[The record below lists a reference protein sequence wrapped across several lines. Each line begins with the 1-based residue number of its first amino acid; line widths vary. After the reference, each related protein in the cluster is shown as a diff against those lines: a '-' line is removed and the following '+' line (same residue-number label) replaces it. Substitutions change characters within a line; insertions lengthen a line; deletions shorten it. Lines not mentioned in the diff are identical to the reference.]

1 MKLLEATP
9 HRPALTVGVEAGVF
23 AVCIAL
29 LGAFPARLLLTMREG
44 DGVVHGL
51 QRILAGTL
59 LDAAAVVP
67 SIAAVVVGMSLVLAL
82 LLRPLR
88 RAGWQGLGPMILATP
103 LAFATMVLSMI
114 AQQVHAERG
123 AFPTAFDILES
134 ANGSFVEG
142 VLGFI
147 GYRHVLV
154 PTIVTAVLAIALFVV
169 AFRRVVVLVRWPGWS
184 LGVVV
189 GAALATAPVLL
200 GGRAVGALAAPLSPE
215 ALGEPL
221 AGLIDSSLDLLRYG
235 DKATPR
241 QLLVDIEL
249 PQDKGA
255 LHARGAAQLGWP
267 VKPLGVGAHPYAR
280 PLDHERE
287 QRGSTTR
294 GAQLLSSLQTLSS
307 ALYVDPPASARP
319 PPPPPVIFH
328 VLLEGFRADDLHAL
342 NPDAPRELAPFM
354 NGLYAR
360 AGGGGTVGDTG
371 GDDVVLVGRR
381 MQQAGVRTAQGLGA
395 MTCGLGTLPW
405 NLSFIRDLQPL
416 ELRCTLDI
424 LHDAGA
430 SSSVWYGSDLKFD
443 NMRRYLEAQ
452 RVTTIMS
459 QAELPAGLPL
469 GSWEAVADLAVVDA
483 ATAGVAAAIRREPLR
498 PHHALVM
505 TLSNHSPFTAPQD
518 LPDVVKTRVE
528 ALYAQA
534 PRAEEEDRRR
544 LMTFSYTDFVI
555 ERLFTRIAEL
565 GLADRAVVVLTADH
579 STGHRYVW
587 GEGRETDDAFG
598 RIPFAIVFGA
608 GVRARAADD
617 DAVRAAMMR
626 SQQLLDAGPLSL
638 NDVPSLLLATL
649 SASPMLQTLP
659 HEKRWHTMGGQVT
672 SPHFRAFAD
681 DAVIH
686 GINGVSQVVAFN
698 ARGQRVGEAAPA
710 RFLQSSADRY
720 RLTPALFPM
729 AAPLHRLLHMS
740 NPRTPPK

>member
-9 HRPALTVGVEAGVF
+9 HRPSLSVGLEAGMF
-23 AVCIAL
+23 AMCIAL
-29 LGAFPARLLLTMREG
+29 LGAFPARLLLSMREG
-44 DGVVHGL
+44 EGL
-51 QRILAGTL
+51 GLARIVAGTL
-59 LDAAAVVP
+59 LDASAVMP
-67 SIAAVVVGMSLVLAL
+67 SIAVVVVVASLAL
-82 LLRPLR
+82 ALIVRPLR
-88 RAGWQGLGPMILATP
+88 RAGWQGLGPMLLATP

-147 GYRHVLV
+147 GYSHVLV
-154 PTIVTAVLAIALFVV
+154 PTIVTALLAIVLFVV
-169 AFRRVVVLVRWPGWS
+169 AWRRVVVLVRWPGWS
-184 LGVVV
+184 LGVVL
-189 GAALATAPVLL
+189 GAALGAAPVQL
-200 GGRAVGALAAPLSPE
+200 GALAVGTMEAPLSPE

-221 AGLIDSSLDLLRYG
+221 AGLVDSALDLLRYG

-241 QLLVDIEL
+241 QLVVDIEL

-267 VKPLGVGAHPYAR
+267 DKPLGVGAHPYAR
-280 PLDHERE
+280 PLDPERE
-287 QRGSTTR
+287 HRGSTSR
-294 GAQLLSSLQTLSS
+294 GARLLSSLEALSMT
-307 ALYVDPPASARP
+307 LYVDPPASARP
-319 PPPPPVIFH
+319 PPPPPVVFH
-328 VLLEGFRADDLHAL
+328 LLLEGFRADDLHAL
-342 NPDAPRELAPFM
+342 NPDAPFV
-354 NGLYAR
+354 NGLYER
-360 AGGGGTVGDTG
+360 AGGTG
-371 GDDVVLVGRR
+371 GATDDLVLVGRR

-416 ELRCTLDI
+416 ELRCTLDV

-430 SSSVWYGSDLKFD
+430 TSSVWYGSDLKFD
-443 NMRRYLEAQ
+443 NMRRYFEGQ
-452 RVTTIMS
+452 KVGTIMS

-469 GSWEAVADLAVVDA
+469 GSWDAVADLAVVDA
-483 ATAGVAAAIRREPLR
+483 AVDGVAARIRREPQR
-498 PHHALVM
+498 PHHAMIM

-528 ALYAQA
+528 ALFAEA

-555 ERLFTRIAEL
+555 ERLFARLTEL
-565 GLADRAVVVLTADH
+565 GLADRAIVVLTADH

-587 GEGRETDDAFG
+587 GEGKETDDAFG
-598 RIPFAIVFGA
+598 RIPFAVVIGA
-608 GVRARAADD
+608 GVRGRAFDD
-617 DAVRAAMMR
+617 TAVRVAATR
-626 SQQLLDAGPLSL
+626 AQELLDAGPLSL

-649 SASPMLQTLP
+649 SASPMLSTLP

-681 DAVIH
+681 DAVIE
-686 GINGVSQVVAFN
+686 GINGVSQVVAFD
-698 ARGQRVGEAAPA
+698 ARGVRVGEATRAS
-710 RFLQSSADRY
+710 FLQSSADRY

-740 NPRTPPK
+740 NPRTPKK

>member
-9 HRPALTVGVEAGVF
+9 HRPSLQVGIEAGAF
-23 AVCIAL
+23 AMAVAV
-29 LGAFPARLLLTMREG
+29 LGAFPARLLLAMRDGEG
-44 DGVVHGL
+44 LGL
-51 QRILAGTL
+51 SRIVAGTL
-59 LDAAAVVP
+59 LDASAVLP
-67 SIAAVVVGMSLVLAL
+67 AIAAVVVVASLVFAL

-88 RAGWQGLGPMILATP
+88 RAGWQGLGPMLLATP

-154 PTIVTAVLAIALFVV
+154 PTIVTAVVAVALFAV
-169 AFRRVVVLVRWPGWS
+169 AWRRVVVLVRWPAWT

-189 GAALATAPVLL
+189 GAALGAAPVQL
-200 GGRAVGALAAPLSPE
+200 GALATGALAAPLSPE

-221 AGLIDSSLDLLRYG
+221 GGLVDSALDLLRYG

-255 LHARGAAQLGWP
+255 LHGRGAALLGWP
-267 VKPLGVGAHPYAR
+267 AKPLGVGAHPYAR
-280 PLDHERE
+280 PLDTERE
-287 QRGSTTR
+287 QRGRSDR
-294 GAQLLSSLQTLSS
+294 GARLLASLEALSK
-307 ALYVDPPASARP
+307 ALYVDPPASSRP
-319 PPPPPVIFH
+319 LPPPPVVFH

-342 NPDAPRELAPFM
+342 NPDAPRELAPFV
-354 NGLYAR
+354 NGLYER
-360 AGGGGTVGDTG
+360 AGGGGTV
-371 GDDVVLVGRR
+371 DDDLVLVGRQ
-381 MQQAGVRTAQGLGA
+381 MHQAGVRTAQGLGA

-405 NLSFIRDLQPL
+405 NLSFIRDLHPI
-416 ELRCTLDI
+416 ELRCTLDV

-443 NMRRYLEAQ
+443 NMRRFFEAQ
-452 RVTTIMS
+452 RVSAIMS

-469 GSWEAVADLAVVDA
+469 GSWDAVADLAVVDA
-483 ATAGVAAAIRREPLR
+483 AVAGVAARVRREPQR

-518 LPDVVKTRVE
+518 LPEVVKTRVA
-528 ALYAQA
+528 ALSPGAA
-534 PRAEEEDRRR
+534 RADEEDRRR
-544 LMTFSYTDFVI
+544 LLTFSYTDFVI
-555 ERLFTRIAEL
+555 ERLFAGIAEQ

-579 STGHRYVW
+579 STGHRYLW

-598 RIPFAIVFGA
+598 RIPFAIVIAA
-608 GVRARAADD
+608 GVRARASDD
-617 DAVRAAMMR
+617 DALRAAMTR
-626 SQQLLDAGPLSL
+626 SQQLLDGGPLSL

-649 SASPMLQTLP
+649 SASPMLANLP

-672 SPHFRAFAD
+672 SPHFRALAD

-686 GINGVSQVVAFN
+686 GINGVSQVVAFD
-698 ARGQRVGEAAPA
+698 ARGVRIGEATPA

-729 AAPLHRLLHMS
+729 AAPLRRLLHMS
-740 NPRTPPK
+740 NPRTPAR